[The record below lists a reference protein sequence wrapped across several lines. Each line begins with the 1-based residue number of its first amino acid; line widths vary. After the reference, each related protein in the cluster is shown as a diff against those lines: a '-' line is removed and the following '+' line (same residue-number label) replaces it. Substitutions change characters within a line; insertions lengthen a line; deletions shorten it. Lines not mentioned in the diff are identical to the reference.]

1 MEERYKAAL
10 EIILN
15 LCANDRYPST
25 SDIIVICETALKNE
39 SEQDTNA

>member
-15 LCANDRYPST
+15 LCKSGYPSRE
-25 SDIIVICETALKNE
+25 DIQTICETALKEEGMQNE
-39 SEQDTNA
+39 SA